1 MGRKPF
7 LIFVQVLC
15 GLSCIL
21 AGSLSDPNLILT
33 FSLVGKF
40 GSSAAFAIV
49 FLYTAELFPTS
60 MRNSAVGMCS
70 TLARIGGILA
80 PSVAQFGQYQP
91 EVPFYI
97 FGVATLIGGACGFL
111 LPETKGRKLPDT
123 VEDAVSSEASGTES
137 LVSTD
142 K

>member
-1 MGRKPF
+1 MT
-7 LIFVQVLC
+7 
-15 GLSCIL
+15 
-21 AGSLSDPNLILT
+21 DPNLTLT
-33 FSLVGKF
+33 FSLIGKF

-70 TLARIGGILA
+70 TLARFGGILA
-80 PSVAQFGQYQP
+80 PSVAQVGYYQP
-91 EVPFYI
+91 EIPYYI
-97 FGVATLIGGACGFL
+97 FGVATLVGGLSAWL

-123 VEDAVSSEASGTES
+123 VEDAIGNSENLSSTEILVSSNE
-137 LVSTD
+137 